1 MKIGIVGCGAM
12 GCVYAGL
19 LSEAGHDVWAI
30 DQWQAHVEAIRDNGL
45 RLDGISGDR
54 AIPLKATT
62 SPADVGPCDLVVLA
76 TKTMHVAAAA
86 RDMAPL
92 IGEGTH
98 VVSIQNGLG
107 GPDAAARE
115 LGQTP
120 VITGVA
126 GGFGASIRGPG
137 SAHHNGKELIRF
149 GNRGGPVT
157 PELENI
163 AETWR
168 QAGFKVRTF
177 DDIDQLVWEKLIC
190 NVCFSGTCAIT
201 ERTIG
206 EVMED
211 PDAWTVA
218 STCGEEAFQVAKA
231 KKIAVD
237 IQDSVAYLRDFG
249 EKIPNARPSMLL
261 DHMADRASEID
272 NINGAIPM
280 AGKEVGVAT
289 PFNETVTALIRA
301 KERRMG
307 VR

>member
-1 MKIGIVGCGAM
+1 MCGRSTN
-12 GCVYAGL
+12 GRRT
-19 LSEAGHDVWAI
+19 SSPSKN
-30 DQWQAHVEAIRDNGL
+30 NGL

-54 AIPLKATT
+54 TIPLKATA
-62 SPADVGPCDLVVLA
+62 SPSDVGPCDLVVLA
-76 TKTMHVAAAA
+76 TKAMHVAAAA

-92 IGEGTH
+92 ISEGTR

-107 GPDAAARE
+107 GPDAAAWE
-115 LGQTP
+115 LGQAP
-120 VITGVA
+120 VITDVA
-126 GGFGASIRGPG
+126 GGFGAAIRGPG
-137 SAHHNGKELIRF
+137 SAHHNGMELIRF
-149 GNRGGPVT
+149 GNRGGPVS

-163 AETWR
+163 AETWH

-177 DDIDQLVWEKLIC
+177 DNIDQLVWEKLTC
-190 NVCFSGTCAIT
+190 NVFFSGTCAIT

-218 STCGEEAFQVAKA
+218 STCGQEAFQVAKA
-231 KKIAVD
+231 KKVAVD
-237 IQDSVAYLRDFG
+237 IQDSVVYLRDFG

-261 DHMADRASEID
+261 DHMADRASEIA
-272 NINGAIPM
+272 NINGAIPL